1 MRFAKHFHRSVWLG
15 VGCALLA
22 LPGMALANAD
32 VEKNIANSKNWA
44 MQAGDMFNQR
54 YSKLSQIN
62 ADNVAKMQVAWTFS
76 TGVLRGHEG
85 SPLVIDGRMYLHSP
99 FPNKVFAVDLD
110 TQKILWKYEPKQDP
124 AVIPQMCCDTVNRGL
139 AYAEGKVILQ
149 QADSNL
155 VALDAKSGKV
165 VWSVKNGDPKL
176 GAVNTNAPHV
186 FKDKVITG
194 ISGGEWGVRGFIA
207 AYNLSDGKLAW
218 KGYSVGPDAEML
230 MDPAKTM
237 TWTDGRMA
245 PVGADSSLKTWKGD
259 QWKIGGGTTWGW
271 YSYDK
276 ALNLMYYGTG
286 NPSTWNPSQRPGD
299 NKWSMTIFARD
310 VDTGMAK
317 WVYQMTPFDEW
328 DFDGI
333 NEMILADIDVKGKPT
348 KALVHFDRNGFGYTM
363 DRETG
368 ALLVAEKFD
377 PKVNWAS
384 HVDMKTGR
392 PQVLKQYSTAQAG
405 PDVNSKGICPAA
417 LGSKDQQPASFDP
430 NTKLFYVPTNH
441 VCMDY
446 EPFKVEYTA
455 GQPYVGATL
464 SMFPAPG
471 SHGGMGNFITWNAGT
486 GKIVQSHAEKFSV
499 WSGSLNTAGGLSC
512 YGTLEGYLKCVDAK
526 DIKKEL
532 FKFKTPS
539 GIIGN
544 VFTYEHKGKQY
555 LGTFSGIG
563 GWAGIGMAAGLE
575 KDTDGLGAV
584 GGYRELNQYT
594 ELGGSLTIFAL
605 PN

>member
-1 MRFAKHFHRSVWLG
+1 MKESRFTRRLCQ
-15 VGCALLA
+15 VGALA
-22 LPGMALANAD
+22 LVLPALSWANAD
-32 VEKNIANSKNWA
+32 VEKLIANPKNWA
-44 MQAGDMFNQR
+44 MQAGDMYNQR
-54 YSKLSQIN
+54 YSKLNQIN
-62 ADNVAKMQVAWTFS
+62 AGNVGKMQVAWTFS

-85 SPLVIDGRMYLHSP
+85 SPLVIDGVMYLHSP
-99 FPNKVFAVDLD
+99 FPNKVFAINLD
-110 TQKILWKYEPKQDP
+110 DQSILWKYEPKQDP
-124 AVIPQMCCDTVNRGL
+124 AVIPQMCCDTVNRGV
-139 AYAEGKVILQ
+139 AYAENKVFLQ
-149 QADSNL
+149 QADSTL
-155 VALDAKSGKV
+155 VALDAKTGKV

-186 FKDKVITG
+186 FKDKVVTG
-194 ISGGEWGVRGFIA
+194 ISGGEWGVRGFLA
-207 AYNLSDGKLAW
+207 AYDINTGKPVW
-218 KGYSVGPDAEML
+218 KAYSTGPDNEML
-230 MDPAKTM
+230 IDPAKTM
-237 TWTDGRMA
+237 TWTDGA
-245 PVGADSSLKTWKGD
+245 LKPVGKDSSLKTWKGD
-259 QWKIGGGTTWGW
+259 QWKTGGGTTWGW

-276 ALNLMYYGTG
+276 AANLVYYGTG
-286 NPSTWNPSQRPGD
+286 NPSTWNPAQRPGD

-310 VDTGMAK
+310 LDTGAAK
-317 WVYQMTPFDEW
+317 WVYQMTPYDEW

-333 NEMILADIDVKGKPT
+333 NEMILADINVKGKPT
-348 KALVHFDRNGFGYTM
+348 KALVHFDRNGFGYTL
-363 DRETG
+363 DRLTG

-377 PKVNWAS
+377 PKVNWAT

-392 PQVLKQYSTAQAG
+392 PQVVAKYSTAKNG
-405 PDVNSKGICPAA
+405 PDVNTKGICPAA

-430 NTKLFYVPTNH
+430 NTGLFYVPTNH

-464 SMFPAPG
+464 SMYPTPG
-471 SHGGMGNFITWNAGT
+471 SHGGMGNYITWDAGT
-486 GKIVQSHAEKFSV
+486 GKIVQSKPEKFSV

-526 DIKKEL
+526 DITKEL
-532 FKFKTPS
+532 YKFKTPS

-555 LGTFSGIG
+555 IGVFSGIG

-584 GGYRELNQYT
+584 GGYRELQKYT
-594 ELGGSLTIFAL
+594 ELGGSLTVFAL